1 MKLYNNISEL
11 KKNKYTIV
19 KNVLNKNDINGVKN
33 FCLRKLIKI

>member
-19 KNVLNKNDINGVKN
+19 KNVLNKNDINAVKK
-33 FCLRKLIKI
+33 FLFKKIIKI